1 MFLQK
6 EGVLRGVWA
15 WLFSHRSLIE
25 VPSHRACGMAQVA
38 AKPFWFSELQLRGW
52 LGTKCSQVYTY
63 VWERKEDNFKSSLDQ
78 VLLGNGTVHC
88 VDVTGSS

>member
-1 MFLQK
+1 M
-6 EGVLRGVWA
+6 GVWA

-38 AKPFWFSELQLRGW
+38 AKPFWFSQLQLRDW
-52 LGTKCSQVYTY
+52 LGTKCSQVYKY

-78 VLLGNGTVHC
+78 AILGNGAVRRM
-88 VDVTGSS
+88 DVAGSS